1 MNHLFP
7 LIRLRTHAKT
17 WTLLS
22 VIASVSPA
30 IAAPETPATPPPLA
44 PEPLN
49 TAPAGPLDV
58 TPPATSTEGDNSL
71 PAPTTAA
78 GQVAPPLRVPPP
90 PTLLPQPIPGLPDG
104 VPSLAPAPLSLDDA
118 VNLGLQNQIS
128 LDLARQNVIS
138 AAARVQQVKAGL
150 KPSVVASAGLN
161 GSNRLIS
168 RNTNSNFATGTGT
181 GTTTGTT
188 IITNNNGNFSNT
200 YSAGLTARQL
210 IYDFGGA
217 RASLNSARAQQ
228 DAAQLSTQTAR
239 ESAILNIKQ
248 AYFNLLG
255 AQGLIAANAQ
265 VVASQ
270 RLQLAQA
277 QARYSAGTV
286 SQSDVV
292 TAQTNLAQTLLT
304 LANAQSNEVLARV
317 SLNLALGIDARTPT
331 QVTDTQAATAPVS
344 ALNDLVEQTLD
355 ARPDILQSQAVVRS
369 NEFNVESARTGNKP
383 VISASATLGYNAGSQ
398 TNRNANLG
406 VGVAASWDV
415 FDSGLTKG
423 QVAQAESGLQSAQLQ
438 LTQTQRTAV
447 ADVTQAYL
455 NVANAR
461 QRVITSGAQVA
472 NAQEAVRLAQG
483 RYASE
488 LAIYLEVTTAQA
500 SLSSALFDQVNAVYG
515 LNIALANLDFA
526 VRGGHAGGGNSTSIG
541 SASNV
546 VANSNSAAL
555 STSGSSLNSSG
566 ASGSTITGVTP

>member
-1 MNHLFP
+1 MKLFP
-7 LIRLRTHAKT
+7 LNRRRSIYNNA
-17 WTLLS
+17 LLLP
-22 VIASVSPA
+22 VICAVSQASW
-30 IAAPETPATPPPLA
+30 AAPATPATPPSLA
-44 PEPLN
+44 PEPLQ

-58 TPPATSTEGDNSL
+58 TPPATPVEGDNSL
-71 PAPTTAA
+71 PAPQTAA

-90 PTLLPQPIPGLPDG
+90 TALLPQPIPRLPDD
-104 VPSLAPAPLSLDDA
+104 VTSLAPAPLSLDDA
-118 VNLGLQNQIS
+118 VNLGLNNQIS

-138 AAARVQQVKAGL
+138 AAARVQQAKAGL
-150 KPSVVASAGLN
+150 KPSVTASAGLN
-161 GSNRLIS
+161 GTNRLIS
-168 RNTNSNFATGTGT
+168 RNTGINNNGM

-188 IITNNNGNFSNT
+188 IITNNPSNFSNT
-200 YSAGLTARQL
+200 YNAGLTVRQL
-210 IYDFGGA
+210 IYDFGGT
-217 RASLNSARAQQ
+217 RAQLNAARAQQ

-239 ESAILNIKQ
+239 QSAILNIKQ

-277 QARYSAGTV
+277 QARYSAGVV

-304 LANAQSNEVLARV
+304 LANAQSNEILARV

-331 QVTDTQAATAPVS
+331 QVTDTGALTAPVG
-344 ALNDLVEQTLD
+344 ALNDLVGQTLD
-355 ARPDILQSQAVVRS
+355 ARPDILQAQAVVSS
-369 NEFNVESARTGNKP
+369 NQFNVEVARTGNKP
-383 VISASATLGYNAGSQ
+383 VISASATLGYNDGSQ

-415 FDSGLTKG
+415 FDSGLTQG
-423 QVAQAESGLQSAQLQ
+423 QITQAESGLQSAQLQ

-461 QRVITSGAQVA
+461 QRVITSGAQVT

-483 RYASE
+483 RYAAG

-515 LNIALANLDFA
+515 LNIALANLDYA
-526 VRGGHAGGGNSTSIG
+526 VNGGHAGGGNSTSVG
-541 SASNV
+541 SAGNV
-546 VANSNSAAL
+546 VGNSNSAAF